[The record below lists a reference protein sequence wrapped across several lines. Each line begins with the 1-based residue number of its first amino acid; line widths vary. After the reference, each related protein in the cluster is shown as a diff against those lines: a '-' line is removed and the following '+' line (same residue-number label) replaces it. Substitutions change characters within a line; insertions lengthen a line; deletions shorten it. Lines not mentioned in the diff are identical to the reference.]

1 MAMRKHPGVTAVAV
15 AWALW
20 GAVACLAQNAPAADP
35 QSPPAAD
42 PQSPSAVGPA
52 PCSVAPQPEPCG
64 SKPGASA
71 KPNTAE
77 KFPFPGEVIGASSS
91 APAVGAATPNLSGVP
106 DAPDTSGTPSA
117 PLGKQDASKAFPFPG
132 DVSKPGSGTNEPGTS
147 SSSSSNSD
155 DDATPAGAGATPAL
169 QDKGS
174 EGSAA
179 TPGRHLLHRVNPV
192 GTKLESADEREAE
205 DLDVAHTYLGVGN
218 LQGAYMRTQDA
229 VKTAPDDPDAHFAL
243 AEIAQKL
250 EKRDE
255 AITEY
260 NTCLKLDPPEKEAK
274 DARKA
279 LERLKP

>member
-1 MAMRKHPGVTAVAV
+1 MTIWKHPGVMAAAV

-20 GAVACLAQNAPAADP
+20 GAAACLAQSAPAADP
-35 QSPPAAD
+35 QSPPAI
-42 PQSPSAVGPA
+42 GPA

-71 KPNTAE
+71 KPSTAE
-77 KFPFPGEVIGASSS
+77 KFPFPGEVIGASPS
-91 APAVGAATPNLSGVP
+91 APAAGAAQPNLSGVP
-106 DAPDTSGTPSA
+106 DAPDTSGAPSA
-117 PLGKQDASKAFPFPG
+117 PLGKQDTGKAFPFPG
-132 DVSKPGSGTNEPGTS
+132 DAGKPGSDTNEPGTS
-147 SSSSSNSD
+147 SSSSSSSD
-155 DDATPAGAGATPAL
+155 DDATGADAGATPAL
-169 QDKGS
+169 DDKGS
-174 EGSAA
+174 EGSTA

-192 GTKLESADEREAE
+192 GTKLQSADEREAE
-205 DLDVAHTYLGVGN
+205 DLDAAHTYLGVGN

-243 AEIAQKL
+243 AEIALKL

-279 LERLKP
+279 LGRLKP

>member
-1 MAMRKHPGVTAVAV
+1 MAMRKHPGVMAVAV

-20 GAVACLAQNAPAADP
+20 GAAACLAQSAPAADP
-35 QSPPAAD
+35 QSPP
-42 PQSPSAVGPA
+42 AVGPA

-71 KPNTAE
+71 KPSTAE
-77 KFPFPGEVIGASSS
+77 KFPFPGEVTGASPS
-91 APAVGAATPNLSGVP
+91 APAAPNLSGVP

-117 PLGKQDASKAFPFPG
+117 PLGKQDAGKAFPFPG
-132 DVSKPGSGTNEPGTS
+132 DPSKPGSDTNEPGTS
-147 SSSSSNSD
+147 SSSSASSD
-155 DDATPAGAGATPAL
+155 DDATGADAGATPAGAAPGL
-169 QDKGS
+169 DDKGS
-174 EGSAA
+174 EGNAA

-192 GTKLESADEREAE
+192 GTKLQSTDEREAE

-243 AEIAQKL
+243 AEVAAKL

-255 AITEY
+255 AIAEY
-260 NTCLKLDPPEKEAK
+260 NAVLKLDPPEKEAK

-279 LERLKP
+279 LERMKP

>member
-1 MAMRKHPGVTAVAV
+1 MAMRKHPGVTAVAGALV
-15 AWALW
+15 LW
-20 GAVACLAQNAPAADP
+20 GATACLAQSAPAANP
-35 QSPPAAD
+35 QSPP
-42 PQSPSAVGPA
+42 AVGPA

-64 SKPGASA
+64 SKPSA
-71 KPNTAE
+71 KPSTAE
-77 KFPFPGEVIGASSS
+77 KFPFPGEPS
-91 APAVGAATPNLSGVP
+91 APAAGAAAPNLSGVP
-106 DAPDTSGTPSA
+106 DAPDTTGTPSA

-132 DVSKPGSGTNEPGTS
+132 DVSKPGADTNEPGTS
-147 SSSSSNSD
+147 SSSSSSSD
-155 DDATPAGAGATPAL
+155 DDATGADAGATPGL

-179 TPGRHLLHRVNPV
+179 TPGRHLLHRLNPV

-243 AEIAQKL
+243 AEVAAKL
-250 EKRDE
+250 EKRDQ
-255 AITEY
+255 AIAEY
-260 NTCLKLDPPEKEAK
+260 NACLKLDPPEKEAK

>member
-1 MAMRKHPGVTAVAV
+1 MAMRKHPGVMVVAA

-20 GAVACLAQNAPAADP
+20 CAAGCLAADP
-35 QSPPAAD
+35 QSPP
-42 PQSPSAVGPA
+42 AVGPA

-71 KPNTAE
+71 KPSAAE
-77 KFPFPGEVIGASSS
+77 KFPFPGEVIGASPS
-91 APAVGAATPNLSGVP
+91 APAAGTSPPNLSGVP

-117 PLGKQDASKAFPFPG
+117 PPGKQDASKAFPFPG
-132 DVSKPGSGTNEPGTS
+132 DVSKPGPDTNEPGTS
-147 SSSSSNSD
+147 SSSSSNSE
-155 DDATPAGAGATPAL
+155 DDATGADAGANPAL

-174 EGSAA
+174 EGNAA
-179 TPGRHLLHRVNPV
+179 TPGRHLLHRLNPV
-192 GTKLESADEREAE
+192 GTKLQSVDEREAE

-218 LQGAYMRTQDA
+218 LQGAYLRTQDA

-260 NTCLKLDPPEKEAK
+260 NACLKLDPPEKEAK

-279 LERLKP
+279 LARLKP

>member
-1 MAMRKHPGVTAVAV
+1 MAMRKHPGVMVVAA

-20 GAVACLAQNAPAADP
+20 CAAGCLAQTAPAADP
-35 QSPPAAD
+35 QSPP
-42 PQSPSAVGPA
+42 AVGPA

-71 KPNTAE
+71 KPSAAE
-77 KFPFPGEVIGASSS
+77 KFPFPGEVIGASPS
-91 APAVGAATPNLSGVP
+91 APAAGTSPPNLSGVP

-117 PLGKQDASKAFPFPG
+117 PPGKQDASKAFPFPG
-132 DVSKPGSGTNEPGTS
+132 DVSKPGSDTSEPGTS
-147 SSSSSNSD
+147 SS
-155 DDATPAGAGATPAL
+155 
-169 QDKGS
+169 
-174 EGSAA
+174 EGNAA
-179 TPGRHLLHRVNPV
+179 TPGRHLLHRLNPV
-192 GTKLESADEREAE
+192 GTKLQSVDEREAE

-218 LQGAYMRTQDA
+218 LQGAYLRTQDA

-260 NTCLKLDPPEKEAK
+260 NACLKLDPPEKEAK

-279 LERLKP
+279 LARLKP

>member
-1 MAMRKHPGVTAVAV
+1 MAMRKHPGVMAV

-20 GAVACLAQNAPAADP
+20 CAAACLAQSAPAADP
-35 QSPPAAD
+35 QSPP
-42 PQSPSAVGPA
+42 AVGPA

-71 KPNTAE
+71 KPSAAE
-77 KFPFPGEVIGASSS
+77 KFPFPGEVIGASPS
-91 APAVGAATPNLSGVP
+91 APAAGTTPPNLSGVP

-132 DVSKPGSGTNEPGTS
+132 DVSKPGPDTNEPGTS
-147 SSSSSNSD
+147 SSSSSNSG
-155 DDATPAGAGATPAL
+155 DDATPADAGATPVL

-174 EGSAA
+174 EGNAA
-179 TPGRHLLHRVNPV
+179 TPGRHLLHRLNPV

-229 VKTAPDDPDAHFAL
+229 VKTVPDDPDAHFAL
-243 AEIAQKL
+243 AEVAAKL

-255 AITEY
+255 AIAEY

>member
-1 MAMRKHPGVTAVAV
+1 MAMRKHPGVMVVAA

-20 GAVACLAQNAPAADP
+20 WAAGCLAQTAPAADP
-35 QSPPAAD
+35 QSPP
-42 PQSPSAVGPA
+42 AVGPA

-71 KPNTAE
+71 KPSAAE
-77 KFPFPGEVIGASSS
+77 KFPFPGEVIGASPS
-91 APAVGAATPNLSGVP
+91 APAAGTSPPNLSGVP

-117 PLGKQDASKAFPFPG
+117 PPGKQDASKAFPFPG
-132 DVSKPGSGTNEPGTS
+132 DVSKPGPDTNEPGTS
-147 SSSSSNSD
+147 SSSSSNSE
-155 DDATPAGAGATPAL
+155 DDATGADAGANPAL

-174 EGSAA
+174 EGNAA
-179 TPGRHLLHRVNPV
+179 TPGRHLLHRLNPV
-192 GTKLESADEREAE
+192 GTKLQSVDEREAE

-218 LQGAYMRTQDA
+218 LQGAYLRTQDA

-260 NTCLKLDPPEKEAK
+260 NACLKLDPPEKEAK

-279 LERLKP
+279 LARLKP